1 MAAVT
6 CRRTLS
12 HKNLGGRSNFEEGR
26 GVWTFDQRMPG
37 EAKGRE
43 HDFADVITV
52 ELLFRTEM
60 EFVMNI
66 ARRCGLADA
75 DAEDVT
81 QQVFIKLQRRFHS
94 LHAPES
100 IRPWLAT
107 ITRRKAG
114 AHKRAQRRTTDEPL
128 PYDFADIE
136 DDEPLPEEVMLATE
150 RRRELLD
157 LIETIEPS
165 RRIVLVMHV
174 LDELP
179 MAEVAQTLRIPI
191 PTAYNRLRLARH
203 ELGDAIARKG
213 LAEEFNLRSR
223 AWEAIAHLRDP
234 REPHCYG
241 RAPITDAVRDRLW
254 RGILDALVSEHGSLD
269 IAERDGLRI
278 CAPMFRTDARP
289 RPYQRPR
296 RPRNLIRLERV
307 GFPPLPAT
315 ATESR
320 TP

>member
-1 MAAVT
+1 MP
-6 CRRTLS
+6 
-12 HKNLGGRSNFEEGR
+12 
-26 GVWTFDQRMPG
+26 FDLETG
-37 EAKGRE
+37 E
-43 HDFADVITV
+43 HDFAAIITV

-66 ARRCGLADA
+66 ARRCGLNDA

-81 QQVFIKLQRRFHS
+81 QQVFIELQRRLHS

-107 ITRRKAG
+107 LARRKAR
-114 AHKRAQRRTTDEPL
+114 AHKGAQRRAADEPL

-136 DDEPLPEEVMLATE
+136 DDVPLPEERLLETE

-165 RRIVLVMHV
+165 RRIVLVMYV

-179 MAEVAQTLRIPI
+179 MAEIAQTLRIPI

-203 ELGDAIARKG
+203 ELQDAIARKG
-213 LAEEFNLRSR
+213 LAEEFNMRSR
-223 AWEAIAHLRDP
+223 AWEAIVHLRDP
-234 REPHCYG
+234 WEPPCYG

-254 RGILDALVSEHGSLD
+254 REILETLAREHGSLD
-269 IAERDGLRI
+269 IAEVDGLRVH
-278 CAPMFRTDARP
+278 CPMFRTRARP
-289 RPYQRPR
+289 RPYSRAEP
-296 RPRNLIRLERV
+296 PHVVVTPERV
-307 GFPPLPAT
+307 GSSSGPET
-315 ATESR
+315 TTESR
-320 TP
+320 TL